1 MLLALDI
8 IYSYTALM
16 LLFGSA
22 HLCFLLCGACGL
34 VPTPPARCQM
44 RMCCTQMQVCHGIRS
59 QSGNLSIDHMLS
71 AVVACSAWHP
81 PFSFFPTS
89 FRCQEVLGPLHIL
102 GSVDADIT
110 THDLAT
116 GNTLRTDPPCCSS
129 RRSPTALV
137 RAWRWILCAPLRW
150 RPAADGKLM
159 ALPG

>member
-1 MLLALDI
+1 MLCMAP
-8 IYSYTALM
+8 TAFLFA
-16 LLFGSA
+16 LLF
-22 HLCFLLCGACGL
+22 
-34 VPTPPARCQM
+34 
-44 RMCCTQMQVCHGIRS
+44 
-59 QSGNLSIDHMLS
+59 
-71 AVVACSAWHP
+71 VAS
-81 PFSFFPTS
+81 
-89 FRCQEVLGPLHIL
+89 VGPLHIP

-129 RRSPTALV
+129 RRSPAALV